1 MIGMDFISFLTLLVI
16 SLVVAV
22 VLHYVLRY
30 RAVEG
35 LEGFFGKLA
44 IGWIGGWLGS
54 PVFGYWWETVKI
66 GNVYIVPALLG
77 SLAAVFGAVLLL
89 KRCAAPPKA

>member
-1 MIGMDFISFLTLLVI
+1 MIGMDFTSFLTLLVI

-22 VLHYVLRY
+22 VLHYGLRY

-35 LEGFFGKLA
+35 LEGFLGKLT

-54 PVFGYWWETVKI
+54 PVFGHWWEAAKVGTVY
-66 GNVYIVPALLG
+66 VVPALLG
-77 SLAAVFGAVLLL
+77 SLAAVFGAILLL
-89 KRCAAPPKA
+89 KRCAPAPKA